1 MTIRT
6 VKIQGLAYGSVPAEI
21 TVTANGNTVF
31 SGAVS
36 TLDQPL
42 PTLPDPSLSASTV
55 TLCTFEIDQTFVGQI
70 PMTCEV
76 TQGTVIFAQ
85 ILANYSTILN
95 PVYTPEQ
102 LTVIGDPAVPT
113 TQEQVA
119 ILTTLANP
127 PLSQVDI
134 DMLLDPNLRV
144 EDYDVILAAHNLTL
158 SSSSGADGYAKIDN
172 TDPRSNVQIN
182 GVVQAPDHTDL
193 PGAWWWPISSGST
206 LAYNLD
212 VDPAAP

>member
-6 VKIQGLAYGSVPAEI
+6 VKIQGLAYGTVPAEI

-36 TLDQPL
+36 TIDQPL
-42 PTLPDPSLSASTV
+42 PTLPDLSLSGTTV

-76 TQGTVIFAQ
+76 TQGTVLFAQ
-85 ILANYSTILN
+85 ILANYSAIAN

-102 LTVIGDPAVPT
+102 LAALKNPAT
-113 TQEQVA
+113 TAQERVA
-119 ILTTLANP
+119 IFTPLASP

-134 DMLLDPNLRV
+134 DTLLDPNVSLATYN
-144 EDYDVILAAHNLTL
+144 EILAAHNLSPTI
-158 SSSSGADGYAKIDN
+158 SSGADGYASIDD

-182 GVVQAPDHTDL
+182 GVSQTPDHTDL

-206 LAYNLD
+206 LGYNLD
-212 VDPAAP
+212 VDPATP

>member
-6 VKIQGLAYGSVPAEI
+6 VKIQGLAYGTVPAEI

-36 TLDQPL
+36 TLDQPP
-42 PTLPDPSLSASTV
+42 PTLPDYSLPDTV
-55 TLCTFEIDQTFVGQI
+55 TLFTFEIDQTFVGQI

-76 TQGTVIFAQ
+76 TQGLVIFGE
-85 ILANYSTILN
+85 ILANYSAISN

-102 LTVIGDPAVPT
+102 IAVLKNPAT
-113 TQEQVA
+113 TIQEQVA
-119 ILTTLANP
+119 IFTPLANP
-127 PLSQVDI
+127 PLSQADI
-134 DMLLDPNLRV
+134 DTLLDPNVALATYN
-144 EDYDVILAAHNLTL
+144 EILAAHNLSPEL
-158 SSSSGADGYAKIDN
+158 SSGADGYTKIDD

-182 GVVQAPDHTDL
+182 GVAQTPDYTDL

-212 VDPAAP
+212 VDPAIP